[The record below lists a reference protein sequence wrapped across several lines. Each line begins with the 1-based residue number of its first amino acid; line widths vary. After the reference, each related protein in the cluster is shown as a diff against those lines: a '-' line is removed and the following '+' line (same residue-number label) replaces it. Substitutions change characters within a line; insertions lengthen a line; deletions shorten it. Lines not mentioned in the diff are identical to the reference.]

1 MLRLLMSPAN
11 RLCDALGVVEEHE
24 RGLIRQLAN
33 ALLLSA
39 LTVPAFWLVWLIA
52 D

>member
-1 MLRLLMSPAN
+1 VK
-11 RLCDALGVVEEHE
+11 DEHE

-39 LTVPAFWLVWLIA
+39 LAVPGFWLAWLVVT
-52 D
+52 

>member
-1 MLRLLMSPAN
+1 MFRLLMTPSS
-11 RLCDALGVVEEHE
+11 RLCDALGVTDEHE

-39 LTVPAFWLVWLIA
+39 LAVPGFWLVWLIA
-52 D
+52 G